1 MKTPYKIWDKVV
13 YNRNWHNNKA
23 KEWLV
28 YTTITMIDVY
38 NNTPKYYSGNLGMFP
53 EGLRKPKQKEINL
66 YFN

>member
-13 YNRNWHNNKA
+13 YNRNWYNKKD

-38 NNTPKYYSGNLGMFP
+38 DNTAKYYSGNLEMFP
-53 EGLRKPKQKEINL
+53 EGLRQPKQKEIDL